1 MKKFLLLA
9 ALVCAGT
16 SLFAHGRAGKPA
28 DSTKQFLLIVRY
40 KVGLPSPSQEEMK
53 TIGTHWGAFIGEL
66 TQSGKLVAGY
76 RPGTEGKT
84 ISGNAKTTKEGA
96 YGDKKAVSSI
106 FVIKAGSI
114 EEATEIAKKC
124 PIYEMDGSVEVRAV
138 INAMWCAAHK

>member
-16 SLFAHGRAGKPA
+16 SLFAHGRAGMPG
-28 DSTKQFLLIVRY
+28 DSTKQFLLIIRY
-40 KVGLPSPSQEEMK
+40 NANAPQPTQEEMK
-53 TIGTHWGAFIGEL
+53 TIGAHWGAFIGEL
-66 TQSGKLVAGY
+66 AQSGKLVTGY

-84 ISGNAKTTKEGA
+84 ISGSAKTAKDGA
-96 YGDKKAVSSI
+96 YGHKEVVSSI
-106 FVIKAGSI
+106 FVIKAGSM

-138 INAMWCAAHK
+138 INAM